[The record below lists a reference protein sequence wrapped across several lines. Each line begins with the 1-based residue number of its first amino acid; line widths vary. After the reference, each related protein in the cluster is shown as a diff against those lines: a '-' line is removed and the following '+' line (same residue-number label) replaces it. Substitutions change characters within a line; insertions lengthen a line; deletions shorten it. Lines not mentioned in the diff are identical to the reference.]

1 MQIDQST
8 IQKLVS
14 LTFDENPKV
23 RKDAAR
29 KLAEV
34 EDPAAVFALMELSY
48 DKELD
53 VRKVAQEILD
63 KKKSAE
69 QEVMSFTEIF
79 SIQKPQPT
87 ESQKETL
94 EEKKAKILHP
104 ITMLFEKR
112 LGKERAAVVKK
123 RMMPA
128 IEKVYMK
135 SHITTGEIGHDNQYS
150 QDNSR
155 RTIQEFL
162 TSYLDAIASID
173 GGSEDLHVESDLP
186 EEVKHR
192 EIVLENPLD
201 LSELSIKKK
210 DPNLISREVKEIELR
225 EKEEYVEQKTWE
237 HLPETMFKKAYE
249 AMLLSGGDDKVMRR
263 EMFRM
268 IRDLQKDVK
277 LAFILA
283 KKRFKET
290 KITHLTSLKD
300 GIRNVNTDPLTIK
313 SVENTQYKKGKILKT
328 LTRLIAQDEEGNEG
342 VVYLFDSRGSWV
354 KEGMHIKIVKGY
366 VKSFDFSGETA
377 LAISKKGN
385 VYIVL

>member
-29 KLAEV
+29 KLADV

-48 DKELD
+48 DKEIE

-63 KKKSAE
+63 KKKFAE
-69 QEVMSFTEIF
+69 QEVMSLTEIF
-79 SIQKPQPT
+79 SVQKPQPA
-87 ESQKETL
+87 EAQAETL
-94 EEKKAKILHP
+94 EQKKAKILHP

-135 SHITTGEIGHDNQYS
+135 SRSITGQIEHDS

-162 TSYLDAIASID
+162 TSYLDAIANID
-173 GGSEDLHVESDLP
+173 GGVEDIQSEPYLP
-186 EEVKHR
+186 EEVKRH
-192 EIVLENPLD
+192 ELVLENPLD
-201 LSELSIKKK
+201 LSELSTKKK

-237 HLPETMFKKAYE
+237 HLPETVFKKAYE

-268 IRDLQKDVK
+268 TRDLQKDVK

-290 KITHLTSLKD
+290 KIAHLTSLKD
-300 GIRNVNTDPLTIK
+300 GIRNVNTDPLAIK

-328 LTRLIAQDEEGNEG
+328 LTRLIVQDEEGNEG